1 VYLVQHLMTQN
12 QHGLTK
18 AAVCSFCPHPLP
30 PAGVCPPFS
39 LPLPAPPPPP
49 RSPHLNALPADL
61 DLMTGLQSLRLQ
73 GTPTSL
79 AVIPDSISA
88 LGQLQDL
95 RLHGCHLL
103 QVRVF
108 SAKIS

>member
-1 VYLVQHLMTQN
+1 M
-12 QHGLTK
+12 
-18 AAVCSFCPHPLP
+18 CPSLPHMPHVIP
-30 PAGVCPPFS
+30 PALYASFPPT
-39 LPLPAPPPPP
+39 PPP

-61 DLMTGLQSLRLQ
+61 DLLTGLQSLRLQ

>member
-1 VYLVQHLMTQN
+1 MLL
-12 QHGLTK
+12 
-18 AAVCSFCPHPLP
+18 SPPPPHPP
-30 PAGVCPPFS
+30 T
-39 LPLPAPPPPP
+39 PPPPP